1 MSKTKIDKLIDK
13 MESIAGKSTNE
24 SRDAE
29 IQAGRSQS
37 LEVKV
42 IKNKRIRRN
51 HKAKSGVS
59 CEAKVLMGLV
69 NLEYGI

>member
-1 MSKTKIDKLIDK
+1 MTMTMSERGA
-13 MESIAGKSTNE
+13 MGGRPHRQSW
-24 SRDAE
+24 AE

-51 HKAKSGVS
+51 YKAKSGVS